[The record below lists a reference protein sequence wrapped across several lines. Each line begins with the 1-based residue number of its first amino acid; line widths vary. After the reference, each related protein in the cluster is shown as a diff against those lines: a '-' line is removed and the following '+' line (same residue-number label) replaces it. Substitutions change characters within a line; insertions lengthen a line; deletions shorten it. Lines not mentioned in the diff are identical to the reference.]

1 MERVRLSNTV
11 FEGRNNAYLFPE
23 APTTLVDTGV
33 LVDATREQLV
43 SGLGKHGVGFADIDR
58 VLLTHYHADHSGLAA
73 AIQAAGE
80 AEVYVH
86 PADASL
92 VERDE
97 ASWNELRQRMEDCF
111 TAWGMPDDSREALL
125 AYLDGG
131 ESLYGPAVRTQPFAD
146 GDRFALATGELEV
159 RHYPGHTAGL
169 CGFVHGDEVLTGD
182 ALLPHYT
189 PNVGGADVRVAH
201 PLADYLE
208 TLERIA
214 DADFSRAW
222 PGHRDPIAAP
232 TARAREIIDH
242 HETRAY
248 RVLTVLEAIG
258 PADAWTVSAELFGDL
273 EDIHILHGPGEAA
286 AHLEH
291 LDRSGAITATADGYQ
306 LTEKAASQLQTMAG
320 TQWALT

>member
-23 APTTLVDTGV
+23 TPTTLVDTGV
-33 LVDATREQLV
+33 MVEATQTQLEA
-43 SGLGKHGVGFADIDR
+43 GLADHDVGFADIDR

-73 AIQAAGE
+73 TIREAGE

-86 PADASL
+86 SADAAL

-97 ASWNELRQRMEDCF
+97 ASWGELRQLMQDCF
-111 TAWGMPDDSREALL
+111 TAWGMPDGARDALL

-131 ESLYGPAVRTQPFAD
+131 ESLYGSAVRTQQYAE
-146 GDRFALATGELEV
+146 GDRFGVATGELEV

-169 CGFVHGDEVLTGD
+169 CGFVYGDEVLTGD

-189 PNVGGADVRVAH
+189 PNVGGADVRVEQ

-214 DADFSRAW
+214 AAGFSRAW
-222 PGHRDPIAAP
+222 PGHRDPIASP
-232 TARAREIIDH
+232 TDRAREIIDH
-242 HETRAY
+242 HESRAY
-248 RVLTVLEAIG
+248 RVLSVLDEIG
-258 PADAWTVSAELFGDL
+258 PADAWTVSAELFGEL
-273 EDIHILHGPGEAA
+273 ENIHILHGPGEAA

-291 LDRSGAITATADGYQ
+291 LERAGDVTATPAGYQ
-306 LTEKAASQLQTMAG
+306 LTAGVGEQLRAMTG
-320 TQWALT
+320 SQWALT